1 MEKDFCCLT
10 QEQVDNLP
18 EGTKIFVKWPGAN
31 RPWPYVVHYRFD
43 GVPFAKLTGVPWPY
57 VVHYRFD
64 GVPFAKLT
72 GVPFVMLANGDPD
85 SIGILRPVGNAPL
98 IQVWLRD

>member
-43 GVPFAKLTGVPWPY
+43 GVPFAKLTGVP
-57 VVHYRFD
+57 
-64 GVPFAKLT
+64 
-72 GVPFVMLANGDPD
+72 FVMLANGDPD